1 MLDCVNDIF
10 DLLITLLTY
19 QIKVYEVKDL
29 YNQLV
34 EVSYA
39 IIQGNITIIEV
50 IKVLWY
56 IWMFNN
62 FYLN

>member
-39 IIQGNITIIEV
+39 IIQGNITILEV
-50 IKVLWY
+50 IKVL
-56 IWMFNN
+56 
-62 FYLN
+62 

>member
-1 MLDCVNDIF
+1 MFDSIDDIF
-10 DLLITLLTY
+10 DELITLLTY

-50 IKVLWY
+50 IKVL
-56 IWMFNN
+56 
-62 FYLN
+62 

>member
-1 MLDCVNDIF
+1 MLDCVNNIF
-10 DLLITLLTY
+10 DLLLTLLTY

-50 IKVLWY
+50 IKVL
-56 IWMFNN
+56 
-62 FYLN
+62 

>member
-39 IIQGNITIIEV
+39 IIQGNITIIEA
-50 IKVLWY
+50 IKVL
-56 IWMFNN
+56 
-62 FYLN
+62 

>member
-10 DLLITLLTY
+10 DLLISLLTY

-50 IKVLWY
+50 IKVL
-56 IWMFNN
+56 
-62 FYLN
+62 

>member
-50 IKVLWY
+50 IKVLCN

>member
-50 IKVLWY
+50 IRVL
-56 IWMFNN
+56 
-62 FYLN
+62 

>member
-39 IIQGNITIIEV
+39 NIQGNITIIEV

>member
-50 IKVLWY
+50 IKVL
-56 IWMFNN
+56 
-62 FYLN
+62 